1 MAVGTEVVA
10 VRYEDIVAGTPI
22 SVPYPVYEALD
33 VLVYYGAASLQAVFN
48 TDYTVSLADD
58 FDTFTLTPT
67 ASLLTKINN
76 LIAANPADEV
86 NYITVRRRLDYLTD
100 STAAA
105 VRYTPFTSREFE
117 RTVLR
122 FQQIQEQLNRCIS
135 LSPNFVGDEILL
147 ELQEVLPNRTLQT
160 NMDGTRIIAGPT
172 ADEVANAQEY
182 ANQAI
187 VAQGL
192 AEDARDASIIA
203 QGLSEDARD
212 ASVIAKGLSESARDA
227 SIAAQGLSED
237 ARDASVIA
245 QGLSEDARDA
255 SIVAQGLSEDARD
268 AAVIAQGLAE
278 DARDEAV
285 NRVENAAGA
294 VRHDVVQTLTDGAKL
309 QARVNVQAADR
320 LTESGFLYKAAKR
333 ARLLDRTGNGTL
345 SIKAGTIV
353 EVDGNIFNYANAEA
367 ITMPSLSA
375 GDDVAVWVRPDGQPV
390 ATLDHV
396 SPPVANS
403 RMIGGGHYAPGG
415 NAAAQA
421 GGNTTAQFNPY
432 SLWDEKFRPVCL
444 DPRGM
449 SLIADEFWCD
459 IYLLGVD
466 HHINGTSR
474 YNVTIADGS
483 SPPKIPTLFGGNGS
497 TAYDS
502 LTWWEAAEV
511 MKSHAKQLLDYA
523 EFAAAMYGTTEGSGG
538 GTDPVSTIL
547 RQAYTSKW
555 GIMLATGN
563 LWVRGRDFGGPFAAA
578 SWSNT
583 AGGRGQVY
591 NQSSV
596 ALFGGDWS
604 YSAEAGSRTSSWVNL
619 PSSSG
624 SNFSARGRSDHL
636 ILV

>member
-1 MAVGTEVVA
+1 MAIAVETVA
-10 VRYEDIVAGTPI
+10 VRVLNVQTGVE
-22 SVPYPVYEALD
+22 VPVNMPLFAADEVF
-33 VLVYYGAASLQAVFN
+33 VYYGKASLLAEYNV
-48 TDYTVSLADD
+48 DYTVTLDAPN
-58 FDTFTLTPT
+58 FNTFTITPLS
-67 ASLLTKINN
+67 SLLTKIND
-76 LIAANPADEV
+76 LINEDDTEI
-86 NYITVRRRLDYLTD
+86 NYVTIRRTLDNTTEATSAGVRH
-100 STAAA
+100 
-105 VRYTPFTSREFE
+105 TPFTAREFE
-117 RTVLR
+117 RTIMR
-122 FQQIQEQLNRCIS
+122 FQQITERLNRALV
-135 LSPNFVGDEILL
+135 LSPNFVGDESLL

-160 NMDGTRIIAGPT
+160 DMSGTRIVPGPT

-182 ANQAI
+182 ANAAI
-187 VAQGL
+187 
-192 AEDARDASIIA
+192 DARNAAQVA

-212 ASVIAKGLSESARDA
+212 ASVLARNA
-227 SIAAQGLSED
+227 SIAAQGLAET
-237 ARDASVIA
+237 ARDAAQGYAGDALGSANAAAGSAVDADTARGLSVVAQLAAEAAQLAAETA
-245 QGLSEDARDA
+245 QGLSEA
-255 SIVAQGLSEDARD
+255 
-268 AAVIAQGLAE
+268 
-278 DARDEAV
+278 ARDEAV

-309 QARVNVQAADR
+309 QARANVQAANR

-333 ARLLDRTGNGTL
+333 ACLLDRTGNGTL

-353 EVDGNIFNYANAEA
+353 EVDGNIFSYANAEA

-375 GDDVAVWVRPDGQPV
+375 GDDVAVWIRPDGQPV

-421 GGNTTAQFNPY
+421 GGDTTAQINPY
-432 SLWDEKFRPVCL
+432 SLWDEKFRPACP

-497 TAYDS
+497 TAYGS
-502 LTWWEAAEV
+502 LTWWEASEV

-523 EFAAAMYGTTEGSGG
+523 EFAAAMYGTTEATSG

-563 LWVRGRDFGGPFAAA
+563 LWVWGRDFGGDHAAA
-578 SWSNT
+578 SYAANT
-583 AGGRGQVY
+583 GGRGSTHTLS
-591 NQSSV
+591 NV
-596 ALFGGDWS
+596 ALFGGGWGDAA
-604 YSAEAGSRTSSWVNL
+604 YSGSRASLWSHL
-619 PSSSG
+619 PSPSHH
-624 SNFSARGRSDHL
+624 NVSARGRSDHL

>member
-1 MAVGTEVVA
+1 MAIAVETVA
-10 VRYEDIVAGTPI
+10 VRVLNVQTGVEIPVNTPLFAAD
-22 SVPYPVYEALD
+22 EAF
-33 VLVYYGAASLQAVFN
+33 VYYGKASLLAEYNV
-48 TDYTVSLADD
+48 DYTVTLDAPN
-58 FDTFTLTPT
+58 FNTFIITPL
-67 ASLLTKINN
+67 ASLLTKING
-76 LIAANPADEV
+76 LINDDPSET
-86 NYITVRRRLDYLTD
+86 NYVTIRRTLDNTTEATSAGVRH
-100 STAAA
+100 
-105 VRYTPFTSREFE
+105 TPFTAREFE
-117 RTVLR
+117 RTIMR
-122 FQQIQEQLNRCIS
+122 FQQITERLNRALV
-135 LSPNFVGDEILL
+135 LSPNFVGDESLL

-187 VAQGL
+187 AAKND
-192 AEDARDASIIA
+192 AETA

-212 ASVIAKGLSESARDA
+212 ASVLARNA
-227 SIAAQGLSED
+227 AIAAQGLAEG
-237 ARDASVIA
+237 ARDAAQGYAGDAFGSAGAAAAA

-268 AAVIAQGLAE
+268 AAIVAQGLAE

-285 NRVENAAGA
+285 NRLENAAGA

-309 QARVNVQAADR
+309 QARVNVQAANR

-333 ARLLDRTGNGTL
+333 ACLLDRTGNGTL

-353 EVDGNIFNYANAEA
+353 EVDGNIFSYANAEA
-367 ITMPSLSA
+367 VTMPSLSA
-375 GDDVAVWVRPDGQPV
+375 GDDVAVWIRPDGQPV

-403 RMIGGGHYAPGG
+403 RMIGGAHYAPGG
-415 NAAAQA
+415 SAAAQA

-432 SLWDEKFRPVCL
+432 SLWDEKFRPVCP

-449 SLIADEFWCD
+449 ALIADEFWCD

-466 HHINGTSR
+466 HYINGTSR

-497 TAYDS
+497 TAYGS
-502 LTWWEAAEV
+502 LTWWEASEV

-547 RQAYTSKW
+547 RAAYTSKW

-563 LWVRGRDFGGPFAAA
+563 LWVWGRDFGGPFAAA

-591 NQSSV
+591 NQSCV
-596 ALFGGDWS
+596 ALFGGDWDN
-604 YSAEAGSRTSSWVNL
+604 SAGAGSRASSWHNL
-619 PSSSG
+619 PSN
-624 SNFSARGRSDHL
+624 SNNYISARGRSDHL